1 MAKPVLH
8 RIQIVLAIALGIP
21 FIMIGLEHF
30 IRPAPFDAIVP
41 AYLGFPRF
49 WTLASGVVEVLLGI
63 GIMLPPWRRWAA
75 LFLAVFLVCVYP
87 ANLNMWLNDIPFN
100 GQVLSHKAHVLRL
113 FIQLLLICLA
123 LWLADW
129 RKGAASKATVISNED

>member
-1 MAKPVLH
+1 MTKPVLH
-8 RIQIVLAIALGIP
+8 RIRIVLAIALGIP
-21 FIMIGLEHF
+21 FIMIGVEHF
-30 IRPAPFDAIVP
+30 LRPAPFDAIVP

-63 GIMLPPWRRWAA
+63 GIMLPPCRRWAA
-75 LFLAVFLVCVYP
+75 LCLAVFLVCVYP

-100 GQVLSHKAHVLRL
+100 GHVLSHKAHLLRL

-129 RKGAASKATVISNED
+129 RKGPTRKAAVISNED

>member
-1 MAKPVLH
+1 MTNLVLH
-8 RIQIVLAIALGIP
+8 RIRIVLAIALGIP
-21 FIMIGLEHF
+21 FIMIGVEHF
-30 IRPAPFDAIVP
+30 LSPAPFDAIVP

-63 GIMLPPWRRWAA
+63 GIMLPPCRRWAA
-75 LFLAVFLVCVYP
+75 LCLAVFLVCVYP

-100 GQVLSHKAHVLRL
+100 GHELSYKAHLLRL

-129 RKGAASKATVISNED
+129 RKGSTRKAAVISNED

>member
-1 MAKPVLH
+1 MTNLVLH
-8 RIQIVLAIALGIP
+8 RIRIALAIALGIP

-49 WTLASGVVEVLLGI
+49 WTFASGIAEVLLGI
-63 GIMLPPWRRWAA
+63 GIMLPPCRRWAA
-75 LFLAVFLVCVYP
+75 ICLAVFLVCVYP

-100 GQVLSHKAHVLRL
+100 GQRLSQKVHVVRL
-113 FIQLLLICLA
+113 FIQLILICLA

-129 RKGAASKATVISNED
+129 RGRLDSKVAAMPNRD

>member
-63 GIMLPPWRRWAA
+63 GIDP
-75 LFLAVFLVCVYP
+75 YY
-87 ANLNMWLNDIPFN
+87 
-100 GQVLSHKAHVLRL
+100 
-113 FIQLLLICLA
+113 LLIQNVGCQT
-123 LWLADW
+123 
-129 RKGAASKATVISNED
+129 GPASNTGNTVANI

>member
-1 MAKPVLH
+1 MTKPALH
-8 RIQIVLAIALGIP
+8 RIRIVLAIALGIP
-21 FIMIGLEHF
+21 FIMIGVEHF
-30 IRPAPFDAIVP
+30 LRPVPFDAIVP

-63 GIMLPPWRRWAA
+63 GIMLPPCRRWAA

-100 GQVLSHKAHVLRL
+100 GQVLSQKTHVLRL
-113 FIQLLLICLA
+113 FIQLLLIYLA

-129 RKGAASKATVISNED
+129 RKESTPKAAVISNED